1 ASGRSASTPNEAI
14 MIETLFSNQVV
25 DGPVAF
31 LGEVPSSKFI
41 TGNTL
46 AAAVG
51 LTTGIERNSNEPW
64 LRFSL
69 DGAVLYMA
77 KKALR
82 TGVSW
87 NTYNAKGLVNGT
99 ATVSIAGRV
108 YKVRMR
114 KGSTQIGPHPGNGIG
129 DDIKNTW

>member
-1 ASGRSASTPNEAI
+1 

-64 LRFSL
+64 LRFYL

-77 KKALR
+77 KNALR

-87 NTYNAKGLVNGT
+87 NTYKAKGHVNGT
-99 ATVSIAGRV
+99 TTATIAGRA
-108 YKVRMR
+108 YKAMMAN
-114 KGSTQIGPHPGNGIG
+114 GSTQNGPQPG
-129 DDIKNTW
+129 KH